1 MSELALRLA
10 ARFGALAAALV
21 FAFAALVP
29 APASARSRAD
39 AVEIVALAELP
50 PEARQTVLLIRRGG
64 PFPYERDGVVFG
76 NFERLLPVRERG
88 YYREY
93 TVPTPGVK
101 HRGARRVVSGR
112 SGDLYYTDDHYKS
125 FRRIRE

>member
-1 MSELALRLA
+1 MSEFALRLA
-10 ARFGALAAALV
+10 ARFGVLAAALV

-29 APASARSRAD
+29 TPASARSRAD
-39 AVEIVALAELP
+39 AVVALAELP

-101 HRGARRVVSGR
+101 HRGPRRIVSGR